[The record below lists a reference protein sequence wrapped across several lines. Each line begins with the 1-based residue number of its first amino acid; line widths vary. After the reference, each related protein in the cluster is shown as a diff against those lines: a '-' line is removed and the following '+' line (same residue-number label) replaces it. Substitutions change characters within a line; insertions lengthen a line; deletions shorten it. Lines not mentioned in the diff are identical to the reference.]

1 MFKCVCPQHGHHRY
15 LDTAGKRQSCSLS
28 LFGFFSLRTFCLRET
43 ATSQID
49 GRNSEAVCVRSAV
62 PTAPGVSAQI
72 RSFSLRLKLRP
83 GVPESRRRA
92 APPQSPQIADAMSA
106 GSTWLPLSRSPWG
119 PQRTRAHAAAR
130 RSGRRRRAGA
140 WTPSWGRGVIA
151 ECSRPGRGQARAAR
165 RRRREPLGAEGDGM
179 GRRGGSR
186 TDRSGRG
193 YSLSQDSRLSPS
205 ASAILQPP
213 GPAPRPQNSRE
224 PVRDEPGRGLH
235 GALR

>member
-151 ECSRPGRGQARAAR
+151 ECSRPGRGQGEAR
-165 RRRREPLGAEGDGM
+165 RGLPGDAAASPWE
-179 GRRGGSR
+179 RRGTEWGGEGARGQTEAAAATHSARTPGSPLPPPP
-186 TDRSGRG
+186 
-193 YSLSQDSRLSPS
+193 YCSR
-205 ASAILQPP
+205 
-213 GPAPRPQNSRE
+213 
-224 PVRDEPGRGLH
+224 PGRPR
-235 GALR
+235 ALKTRENL